1 MGCSPIKVAVSYTH
15 LDVYKR
21 QVYTRAGAGRCEL
34 PVLPAVFYCD
44 EGNLR
49 IKEKSAQAARPH
61 GKAFVKHLRHV
72 HNKHTV
78 SVPVAYGAVYT

>member
-1 MGCSPIKVAVSYTH
+1 MVCYLMLLALGFRRRCGAA
-15 LDVYKR
+15 
-21 QVYTRAGAGRCEL
+21 YTRAGAGRCEL
-34 PVLPAVFYCD
+34 PALPAVFYCD